1 MGGRG
6 QCPVGDS
13 VQGCLCPQL
22 ALPFTGWVSMLLK
35 VKRLEA
41 GWGVCFGRV
50 DVAGPLWAFLERTSY
65 IL

>member
-1 MGGRG
+1 
-6 QCPVGDS
+6 
-13 VQGCLCPQL
+13 
-22 ALPFTGWVSMLLK
+22 MLLK